1 MATFLRC
8 LFGPQLLRLNLRLG
22 MATDYQP
29 VAAENLGTTIITS
42 ISCAARMLVYA
53 SPIVFPWAM
62 RQGWITFTLEG
73 GIAITKF
80 LSGVGLLVAG
90 ALLLRTLGRLSNPA
104 YVNFI
109 TVLANTKRDYTPA
122 NKKLMSQY
130 DFDFHAWPVDWD
142 TNENRGDQSKP
153 LLYLTNQESSSFSK
167 LPMDILAWMMTH
179 SFGISLVYPGSMAFM
194 RMLIEKPLMEG
205 RTKLFLEHGGERFK
219 VATQDG
225 NKIDT
230 MFVDQRSKNSGST
243 LVLCCEGNA
252 GFYEIGIMTT
262 PISCGYSVLGWNH
275 PGFYGS
281 TGTPYPD
288 QETKAVDAVMQ
299 FAINK
304 LGFKVENI
312 IVMGWSIGGYTAT
325 WLAMNYPDVKG
336 LVLDATFD
344 DLLPLAIP
352 RMPAS
357 MSGLVTRAVKNYINL
372 NVGDQ
377 LAKFSGPVRL
387 IRRAS
392 DEMICTNEGE
402 LWSNR
407 GNNLLLSLLSRRFPS
422 LASSEAMDAVT
433 ALLFTPGAIENFR
446 DAEMEDQLTEHV
458 RQQGSSS
465 WESLGSM
472 MTDEDKG
479 RMLCYLAT
487 KYMTDLNTTHCT
499 PLPAHKLT
507 LPWDP
512 SVDSEFVTVENSA
525 GGGDDDVPSD

>member
-1 MATFLRC
+1 
-8 LFGPQLLRLNLRLG
+8 
-22 MATDYQP
+22 
-29 VAAENLGTTIITS
+29 
-42 ISCAARMLVYA
+42 
-53 SPIVFPWAM
+53 
-62 RQGWITFTLEG
+62 
-73 GIAITKF
+73 
-80 LSGVGLLVAG
+80 
-90 ALLLRTLGRLSNPA
+90 
-104 YVNFI
+104 
-109 TVLANTKRDYTPA
+109 
-122 NKKLMSQY
+122 
-130 DFDFHAWPVDWD
+130 
-142 TNENRGDQSKP
+142 
-153 LLYLTNQESSSFSK
+153 
-167 LPMDILAWMMTH
+167 
-179 SFGISLVYPGSMAFM
+179 
-194 RMLIEKPLMEG
+194 
-205 RTKLFLEHGGERFK
+205 
-219 VATQDG
+219 
-225 NKIDT
+225 
-230 MFVDQRSKNSGST
+230 
-243 LVLCCEGNA
+243 
-252 GFYEIGIMTT
+252 
-262 PISCGYSVLGWNH
+262 
-275 PGFYGS
+275 
-281 TGTPYPD
+281 
-288 QETKAVDAVMQ
+288 
-299 FAINK
+299 
-304 LGFKVENI
+304 
-312 IVMGWSIGGYTAT
+312 
-325 WLAMNYPDVKG
+325 
-336 LVLDATFD
+336 
-344 DLLPLAIP
+344 
-352 RMPAS
+352 MPAS